1 MRSQKY
7 SSESGVR
14 YCFSSVRKWGKSGSE
29 ARFPIERIVL
39 NSELVGT
46 EGHSVICVTAGGICF
61 ERFSLGKRRREF
73 PKRSETRP
81 STTFWYSNFSINTLS
96 ILV

>member
-39 NSELVGT
+39 NSELAGT
-46 EGHSVICVTAGGICF
+46 EGHSVICVPLEVFALKG
-61 ERFSLGKRRREF
+61 SLLGKEEENFQRG
-73 PKRSETRP
+73 PKLAPLRP
-81 STTFWYSNFSINTLS
+81 FG
-96 ILV
+96 ILIFL